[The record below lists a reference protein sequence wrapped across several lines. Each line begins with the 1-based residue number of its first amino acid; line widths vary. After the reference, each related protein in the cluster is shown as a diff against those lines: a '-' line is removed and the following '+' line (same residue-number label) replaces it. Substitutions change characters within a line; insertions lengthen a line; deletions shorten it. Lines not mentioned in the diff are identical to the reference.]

1 MVFVLI
7 KKNIQ
12 NNHFLLKLKIAIKM
26 KIEILYNSSTAKT
39 LINGKPV
46 NICSDI
52 EHKRCLQHLIV

>member
-1 MVFVLI
+1 
-7 KKNIQ
+7 
-12 NNHFLLKLKIAIKM
+12 M